1 MKKLTKIISAILTAA
16 MLLALLPAGMI
27 VRAESGTCG
36 DNLTWTLEDGVLTIS
51 GTGQMEDYFIW
62 EDYPAPW
69 GRAVKSVII
78 SEGVTSIGCY
88 AFYGCAELTSISI
101 PDSLKNIYSYAFY
114 GCTGLTDTALHEGVQ
129 TIEYGAFSG
138 CTGLTSVVIPDSV
151 VWLGD
156 ELFFGCTGLTSVS
169 IGSGLES
176 AGGAMFAECPNLETI
191 TIAENNPNYH
201 VSGNCLIDTRYKSLI
216 AGCKNSV
223 IPADGSVRSI
233 SEATFQGCTGLTSV
247 SIPEGVVNIGQLA
260 FSGCTGLTSA
270 EILDTSDTLLFIGAW
285 AFENCSNLKSITI
298 LSRNTGIG
306 DEAFVSWKDEDGD
319 GEREA
324 YYPTTL
330 RVYEG
335 SRAHNYAINNGVP
348 FVLIGAVTKGDPDG
362 DGETTVSDALAALRV
377 AAKLAEPTETLLAA
391 CDIDGDGVIT
401 VSDAL
406 AILRVA
412 AKLATPSSLDGG
424 HAATLAEIVVTKL
437 PKTTYRIGEA
447 LDVTGGEITVY
458 YSDNTSE
465 TVAMTAADMVSGF
478 DSSAA
483 GTHTLTV
490 TYHGKRD
497 TFVITVLEN
506 NTVLSIVVTKP
517 PKTLYR
523 IGEALDV
530 TGGEITVFYGDNFSD
545 TVAMTA
551 ADMVSGFDSSTAG
564 TYTLTVTYHGKK
576 ATFNITVVENNTAAL
591 RIVVVNLPKTA
602 YKVSDELDVSG
613 GTIMAIYDG
622 WNERLPMTVDM
633 VSGFDNSIVGTQVL
647 TVSYGGATTT
657 YNVTVKD
664 PAAKVTVSVET
675 VEAAPGAKGV
685 EVKIIVNAASKWN
698 WVSMQL
704 FFDPAG
710 LIYKG
715 YETNPV
721 LNDEINAGEK
731 INFYMDDTTAKN
743 GTITTSLSSKKEE
756 GNNYE
761 YLFVMKFDIPSGASG
776 FKHIVVDVAALKD
789 RENTDVPFVAVNG
802 GITVA

>member
-1 MKKLTKIISAILTAA
+1 MKKFTKIISAILTAA
-16 MLLALLPAGMI
+16 LLLALLPAGMI

-36 DNLTWTLEDGVLTIS
+36 DNLTLTLENGVLTIS
-51 GTGQMEDYFIW
+51 GTGKMEDYSIW

-88 AFYGCAELTSISI
+88 AFYDCAELTSVSI

-114 GCTGLTDTALHEGVQ
+114 RCTGLTDTALHEGVQ

-191 TIAENNPNYH
+191 TIAESNPNYH

-298 LSRNTGIG
+298 LSRNTGIST
-306 DEAFVSWKDEDGD
+306 EAFVSWKDEDGD
-319 GEREA
+319 GEFEA

-330 RVYEG
+330 RIYEG
-335 SRAHNYAINNGVP
+335 SRAHQYALANGIP
-348 FVLIGAVTKGDPDG
+348 YEFIGGSTAKGDPDG
-362 DGETTVSDALAALRV
+362 DGQITVADALSALRV
-377 AAKLAEPTETLLAA
+377 AARLAESTDALIAS

-401 VSDAL
+401 VADAL
-406 AILRVA
+406 SILRVA
-412 AKLATPSSLDGG
+412 AKLADPSSLDGAEPVELL
-424 HAATLAEIVVTKL
+424 HIQVTTLPTKIRYI
-437 PKTTYRIGEA
+437 KGEP
-447 LDVTGGEITVY
+447 LDVSGGEVTLHY
-458 YSDNTSE
+458 DNGSDK
-465 TVAMTAADMVSGF
+465 TVALTADMVTGF
-478 DSSAA
+478 DGS
-483 GTHTLTV
+483 TV
-490 TYHGKRD
+490 G
-497 TFVITVLEN
+497 V
-506 NTVLSIVVTKP
+506 
-517 PKTLYR
+517 
-523 IGEALDV
+523 
-530 TGGEITVFYGDNFSD
+530 
-545 TVAMTA
+545 
-551 ADMVSGFDSSTAG
+551 
-564 TYTLTVTYHGKK
+564 YTLTVTYCGKMT
-576 ATFNITVVENNTAAL
+576 TFNVTVVEDETVL
-591 RIVVVNLPKTA
+591 RIAVTNLPKTA
-602 YKVSDELDVSG
+602 YKVGEELDVSG
-613 GTIMAIYDG
+613 GAITVIYNG
-622 WNERLPMTVDM
+622 WSEWIPMTVDM

-789 RENTDVPFVAVNG
+789 RENTDIPFVAVNG
-802 GITVA
+802 GIIVA